1 MALSLGVH
9 IGQQNLSMD
18 ELRVLWRRLD
28 DAGVDWISIWD
39 HLYEAPYQGGNESH
53 FEALTTLATLAADTR
68 HARIG
73 CLVFCVGYRN
83 PALLAK
89 AATTLDHISN
99 GRFELGL
106 GAGWH
111 IWEAVAHGY
120 PFPDIGTRLDMLE
133 EGVEIVSQML
143 AQERTSYSGRHYQVD
158 EVSCFPRPQQSKLP
172 IWIGGRGEKRTL
184 ELVAQHADGWNAA
197 YVGPEE
203 FKHLNEVLEE
213 WCSMSGRNSS
223 EIRRGVNVAFAMGID
238 QASVAVQQKAM
249 QDSWGN
255 TAANISE
262 GALLCTPEAASERI
276 IQYVESG
283 VDELNIALRAPWDDA
298 ALEVYLEDVIPEIR
312 KATA

>member
-39 HLYEAPYQGGNESH
+39 HLYEAPYQGGNEPH
-53 FEALTTLATLAADTR
+53 FEALTTLATLAADTQ

-111 IWEAVAHGY
+111 IWEAVAQGY

-133 EGVEIVSQML
+133 EGVEIISQML
-143 AQERTSYSGRHYQVD
+143 TQERTSYSGRHYQVD

-184 ELVAQHADGWNAA
+184 ELVARYADGWNAA
-197 YVGPEE
+197 YVSPEE

-213 WCSMSGRNSS
+213 WCSTSGRNSS
-223 EIRRGVNVAFAMGID
+223 EIKRGVNVAFAMGID
-238 QASVAVQQKAM
+238 QSSVALQQKAM
-249 QDSWGN
+249 HDSWGN

-262 GALLCTPEAASERI
+262 GALMCTPDAASERI
-276 IQYVESG
+276 IEYVESG

-298 ALEVYLEDVIPEIR
+298 ALEVYLEDVVPTIR

>member
-73 CLVFCVGYRN
+73 CLVFCIGYRN

-133 EGVEIVSQML
+133 EGVEIINQML
-143 AQERTSYSGRHYQVD
+143 TQERTSYSGRHYQVD
-158 EVSCFPRPQQSKLP
+158 EVSCFPRPLQSKLP

-283 VDELNIALRAPWDDA
+283 VDELNIALRTPWDDA
-298 ALEVYLEDVIPEIR
+298 ALEVYLEDVIPTIR
-312 KATA
+312 NATA